1 MPVVTVALFQD
12 HHALPDDALLALPW
26 PDATRAR
33 LSRISHVPRQRQLM
47 LGRLLLLKMAREVAS
62 PTLQLTD
69 LIERDEASPCFAGW
83 PTLAMSI
90 SHTGA
95 WLGVAVAHAP
105 GLQLGLDLEQARPRK
120 ALALARHA
128 CDEADLAWVAA
139 AADEASQSERFY
151 RLWTLR
157 EAAYKGGLRQHVY
170 GAPPMHNHVTE
181 PQADHHS
188 GVLPDQLYWAVSCN
202 VDVDVRF
209 VRPELTL

>member
-12 HHALPDDALLALPW
+12 HHTLPDAALLAQPW
-26 PDATRAR
+26 SAATRAR
-33 LSRISHVPRQRQLM
+33 LSGISHAPRQRQLM
-47 LGRLLLLKMAREVAS
+47 LGRLLLLDTARKLAG
-62 PTLQLTD
+62 PTLSLAD
-69 LIERDEASPCFAGW
+69 LVEREEASPCFAGW

-90 SHTGA
+90 SHTA
-95 WLGVAVAHAP
+95 NWLGVAVAHTP

-120 ALALARHA
+120 ILALAKHA

-139 AADEASQSERFY
+139 ADEDSRSARFY

-170 GAPPMHNHVTE
+170 GEPPMHGYVTA
-181 PQADHHS
+181 PQQDHHS
-188 GVLPDQLYWAVSCN
+188 GVLPDNLYWAVSCN
-202 VDVDVRF
+202 QPVELSF